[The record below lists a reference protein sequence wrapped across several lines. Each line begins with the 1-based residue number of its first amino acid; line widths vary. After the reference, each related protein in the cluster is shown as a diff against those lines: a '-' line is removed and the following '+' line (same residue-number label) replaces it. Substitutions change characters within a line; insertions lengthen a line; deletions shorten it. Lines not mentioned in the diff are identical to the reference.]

1 MKPFILSA
9 IVLGLATMTQH
20 ASAEVFVFTPPISPT
35 DYITISPRIESK
47 SLSDSLKKAC
57 STNQLKLVTATTVLS
72 NQYKVSDV
80 ACDID
85 LNKAKTTG
93 QNCPI
98 TRKSFAGKSSFP
110 CGRAEVRAKFETD
123 GTKRIFVTVVYAFSG
138 IDKGKVDYCLPFD
151 PSSVPSTEG
160 GMTKRWSV
168 EKSSMTFE
176 FTCPK

>member
-1 MKPFILSA
+1 MKPFFLSA
-9 IVLGLATMTQH
+9 VVLGLATMTQH
-20 ASAEVFVFTPPISPT
+20 TNAEVFVFTPPISHT

-57 STNQLKLVTATTVLS
+57 STNQLKLVTATTALN
-72 NQYKVSDV
+72 NQYKSDV

-98 TRKSFAGKSSFP
+98 TRRSFAGKGSAP
-110 CGRAEVRAKFETD
+110 CGRAEIRAKFETD

-160 GMTKRWSV
+160 GMTKRWNV
-168 EKSSMTFE
+168 EKSSKTFE
-176 FTCPK
+176 FICPK